1 MRIEQLLKLFDRDV
15 DAVIIVYENGYE
27 EEFNMWKINDEEYV
41 KGIKFETFDIYE
53 QDGYTVL
60 KVWL

>member
-15 DAVIIVYENGYE
+15 DEVIIVYENGYE
-27 EEFNMWKINDEEYV
+27 EDFNMWNLDNEEYV
-41 KGIKFETFDIYE
+41 KAIKFEFFDIYE

-60 KVWL
+60 KVWM

>member
-15 DAVIIVYENGYE
+15 DGVIIVYENGYE
-27 EEFNMWKINDEEYV
+27 EDFNMWNLDNEEYV

>member
-15 DAVIIVYENGYE
+15 DGIIIVYENGYE
-27 EEFNMWKINDEEYV
+27 EDFNMWNLDSEEYI
-41 KGIKFETFDIYE
+41 KGIKFESFDIYE

-60 KVWL
+60 KVWI